1 MNLPFFIAKRIARP
15 SEDRRS
21 GMMVHVAIPAV
32 ALSIAVMIITLAVIM
47 GFKREIVGKTTG
59 LVAHITLADL
69 RSFNT
74 VEAEPVRRL
83 AALDSI
89 LASRPWIVSAA
100 PYATKAGILRT
111 DEGIG
116 GVQLKGVDASYDF
129 GFLAGR
135 LVAGSLPR
143 VGDSVRTKDLLLSR
157 VVADRLRIGVG
168 DKVEMIF
175 ADTQGTPRRDRFK
188 VTGIY
193 DSGMEEIDRMLLL
206 TDLRNVQRLSRWE
219 ADLITGYE
227 IRTTDFDRAEA
238 FAEEL
243 NDALICAELD
253 DCENLLALDVRR
265 LYPQLF
271 DWLSTH
277 DVNAAVV
284 IIIMLVV
291 AFFNMATVLLISVLE
306 RTRMIGLL
314 KAAGMTD
321 GALRQIFLWRGAFI
335 VLRGV
340 LWGNVAGLGL
350 CLLQKHFHL
359 LTLDASSY
367 LLSEVPVALEWS
379 WWLALN
385 AGAVAVIVLL
395 MLLPAWVVSTVKPAE
410 AIRAE

>member
-1 MNLPFFIAKRIARP
+1 
-15 SEDRRS
+15 
-21 GMMVHVAIPAV
+21 MMVHVAIPAV

-69 RSFNT
+69 RGFNSM
-74 VEAEPVRRL
+74 EAEPVRRL

-89 LASRPWIVSAA
+89 LAAHPWIVSAT
-100 PYATKAGILRT
+100 PYAAKGGILRT
-111 DEGIG
+111 DEGIE

-129 GFLAGR
+129 GFLSEH
-135 LVAGSLPR
+135 LVAGRLPR

-157 VVADRLRIGVG
+157 VVADRLRIGVE
-168 DKVEMIF
+168 DKVEMLF
-175 ADTQGTPRRDRFK
+175 TDTEGTPRRDRFK

-193 DSGMEEIDRMLLL
+193 DSGMEEIDRMLSV
-206 TDLRNVQRLSRWE
+206 TDLRNVQRLLRWD
-219 ADLITGYE
+219 ADQITGYE
-227 IRTTDFDRAEA
+227 IRTADFDRAEL

-243 NDALICAELD
+243 NDALVYAELD

-340 LWGNVAGLGL
+340 LWGNVAGIGL

-367 LLSEVPVALEWS
+367 LLNEVPVALDWG

-385 AGAVAVIVLL
+385 AGAVAIIVLL